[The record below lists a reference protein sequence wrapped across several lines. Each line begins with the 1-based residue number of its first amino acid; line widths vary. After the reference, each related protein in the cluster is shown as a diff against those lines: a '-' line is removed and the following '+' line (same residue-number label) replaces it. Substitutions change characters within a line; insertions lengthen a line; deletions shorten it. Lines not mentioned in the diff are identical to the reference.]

1 MPRRQFMQEKTSK
14 ILLIVPSLKQGGL
27 QKVCVRTARLLQPH
41 HDVSIAVF
49 DGSEVF
55 YDVSGLNVLNLNIP
69 SRKNVF
75 GKVINVLLRAKKLKK
90 IKKELKID
98 MSYGFGPT
106 ANISNTRAKGC
117 DKIVSGLRSYM
128 DFQNAER
135 LNAYAKK
142 SDEVVCCSLEMLNK
156 FQEVCPGKKA
166 RVLYNP
172 YDINEIKTL
181 SKEKVPL
188 FPWEKEECVDYKIIA
203 SMGRED
209 DVKGFWH
216 LIKAFSEVKK
226 QEKYTRLIIIGEGDF
241 SEYKNMAQELGIAE
255 DIFFTGG
262 KKNPYPYLA
271 KADIYVLSSLFEG
284 FPNALVEAMSLSIP
298 VVATNCKTGPA
309 EILLSEYDQLNPDTY
324 MDADYG
330 LLIPELSQEKNLDV
344 KVIEKEE
351 IIMAKAILSILKDE
365 KKCVHYQKQSLLRA
379 KHFSDD
385 LYVERFKEI
394 LQG

>member
-1 MPRRQFMQEKTSK
+1 MQEKTSK

-172 YDINEIKTL
+172 YDINEIKAL

-216 LIKAFSEVKK
+216 LIKAFSVVKK

-309 EILLSEYDQLNPDTY
+309 EILLSEYDQLNLDTY